1 MYLNFKAI
9 ECSWVYAI
17 VAKVLLSYSFDDK
30 TNFCDFQ
37 TDSEILIVN
46 AAMTILKFILKW

>member
-37 TDSEILIVN
+37 TDNEILIVN
-46 AAMTILKFILKW
+46 AAVTILKFILKW